1 MVHLASRNCT
11 PHNCFNPS
19 NPSIIFFGL
28 INATPK
34 YTCTMMWVASVLTW
48 IESLL
53 PCTCVKHQYIDF
65 YLFSDS
71 IVHCTL
77 LSLFYTHPI
86 HVAKQ
91 SHTVH
96 GYVHTAHCSA
106 RTTRHAWSHTSTFV
120 QAIAVV
126 LVCFIIK
133 LGSVT
138 YTHTT
143 M

>member
-1 MVHLASRNCT
+1 MTFQQWYDCQWMVHLASRNCT

-96 GYVHTAHCSA
+96 GCVHTAHCGA
-106 RTTRHAWSHTSTFV
+106 RTTGCTWSHTSVFV
-120 QAIAVV
+120 TSHSH
-126 LVCFIIK
+126 
-133 LGSVT
+133 GSCSF
-138 YTHTT
+138 HN
-143 M
+143 